1 MSELL
6 PHIDPDGLLEY
17 SVVYTDRSL
26 NHMSKRFQKV
36 MTDLTGMLKEIY
48 HAEAALVMPGGGTFG
63 MEAIARQFA
72 TDRSVLIVRNGM
84 FSYRWSQIF
93 EVGGI
98 TDADNITVLQASP
111 TASASQ
117 APWAPPA
124 IADVTAAIIEQKPA
138 VVFAAHVETA
148 SGIILPDDY
157 LRELAAATHQVGG
170 LFVLDCI
177 ASGAAW
183 VDMQDIGV
191 DVLVTAPQKGW
202 SSAPG
207 VAIVCL
213 SNKGTQQLAETTSS
227 SFAMDLNKW
236 RGVMEAYETGS
247 HTYYATLPT
256 MTLLELRDTM
266 QETLERGLDTARNQ
280 QFELG
285 NAVRELLVSHGFP
298 SVAAPGFEA
307 PGVVVHYTTDP
318 DIQSGKK
325 FAEHGLQIAAG
336 VPLMCGEGDDFRT
349 FRIGLFGLDKLG
361 DVERTVARLR
371 EALDSFS

>member
-1 MSELL
+1 MPERL

-17 SVVYTDRSL
+17 SVVYTNRSL
-26 NHMSKRFQKV
+26 NHMSKRFQGV
-36 MTDLTGMLKEIY
+36 MTDLSSMLKQIY
-48 HAEAALVMPGGGTFG
+48 HADAALVLPGGGTFG

-72 TDRSVLIVRNGM
+72 TNRSVLVVRNGL

-98 TDADNITVLQASP
+98 TDPSNLTVLKAQPADSGRQ
-111 TASASQ
+111 S
-117 APWAPPA
+117 PWAPPA
-124 IADVTAAIIEQKPA
+124 IKGVTAAILEQKPA

-148 SGIILPDDY
+148 SGIILPDEY
-157 LRELAAATHQVGG
+157 LKELAAATHSVGG

-183 VDMQDIGV
+183 VDMKDVGV

-207 VAIVCL
+207 AAIVCL
-213 SNKGTQQLAETTSS
+213 STRALQQLEETTSS
-227 SFAMDLNKW
+227 SFSMDLRKW
-236 RGVMEAYETGS
+236 LDVMQAYETGN
-247 HTYYATLPT
+247 HTYYTTLPT

-266 QETLERGLDTARNQ
+266 QETMERGLDTARDQ

-285 NAVRELLVSHGFP
+285 NAVRELLVTHGFP

-325 FAEHGLQIAAG
+325 FMEHGLQIASG
-336 VPLMCGEGDDFRT
+336 VPLMCGEGDDFMS